1 MELEDLE
8 KTKLL
13 TDFRK
18 VVEEMASLLIDASDI
33 DITLDDI
40 RAVLRDM

>member
-1 MELEDLE
+1 MLPETE

-33 DITLDDI
+33 DITFDDI

>member
-1 MELEDLE
+1 MLPETE

>member
-1 MELEDLE
+1 MESEDLE

-18 VVEEMASLLIDASDI
+18 VVEEMACVLIDVSDI

>member
-33 DITLDDI
+33 DITFDDI

>member
-1 MELEDLE
+1 MLPETE

-18 VVEEMASLLIDASDI
+18 VVEEMASLLINASDI
-33 DITLDDI
+33 DITFDDI